1 MTDYIE
7 QPKVEEEFMSTNPE
21 TEKLW
26 KRFKSYFWVLFV
38 LHLIPKG
45 FSGIETTTDE
55 QAMGLFV
62 VALGI
67 TLIVALG
74 MVVNVGLHAYLFSKK
89 KVYMLLGLL
98 GLWWAGVVG
107 IFLAY
112 FAVQWVY
119 YKSINKPFPLSTKII
134 GGALAIISLLLMFSL
149 GSVFFSLSGISSDSS
164 NATSQAQEW
173 ATIETR
179 RGDLSV
185 LLPRNPV
192 YESDQTQNTI
202 EHYAYT
208 ATDGDGTIYIVKY
221 ENFAEI
227 ARNTGVR
234 LVGAPDSQKR
244 DVLKAWAD
252 SDMAEFDVRNLS
264 SEFKTVKG
272 FPAIQ
277 YTGKLIDGGES
288 VNLKSVLVFIDEA
301 IYSFVVLYKN
311 GTSEQLNRVV
321 SSATFNSLGL

>member
-1 MTDYIE
+1 MT
-7 QPKVEEEFMSTNPE
+7 EEEQKAEVVQNPD

-45 FSGIETTTDE
+45 FSGIETTTNE
-55 QAMGLFV
+55 QATTLFF

-67 TLIVALG
+67 TLLVALG
-74 MVVNVGLHAYLFSKK
+74 MVINVGLHAYLFSKK
-89 KVYMLLGLL
+89 KVYALLGLL

-107 IFLAY
+107 IALAY

-149 GSVFFSLSGISSDSS
+149 GSTFFSLSGISNDSTS
-164 NATSQAQEW
+164 TTSQTQEW

-185 LLPRNPV
+185 LLPSNPV
-192 YESDQTQNTI
+192 YESDKTQNTI

-208 ATDGDGTIYIVKY
+208 ATDSDGTIYLVK
-221 ENFAEI
+221 A
-227 ARNTGVR
+227 
-234 LVGAPDSQKR
+234 LD
-244 DVLKAWAD
+244 
-252 SDMAEFDVRNLS
+252 
-264 SEFKTVKG
+264 
-272 FPAIQ
+272 
-277 YTGKLIDGGES
+277 
-288 VNLKSVLVFIDEA
+288 
-301 IYSFVVLYKN
+301 
-311 GTSEQLNRVV
+311 
-321 SSATFNSLGL
+321 